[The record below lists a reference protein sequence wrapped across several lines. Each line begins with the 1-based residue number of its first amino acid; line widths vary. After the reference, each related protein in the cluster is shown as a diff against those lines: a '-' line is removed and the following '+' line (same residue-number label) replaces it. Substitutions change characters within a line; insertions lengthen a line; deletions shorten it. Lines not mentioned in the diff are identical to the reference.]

1 MPRDTRWRAANS
13 NVSPDGRSLAY
24 MVALRDDEAGYGRGL
39 GLLDL
44 TAWEKSLHQR
54 DWETPTSRIVDE
66 LPSFPYP
73 VET

>member
-1 MPRDTRWRAANS
+1 
-13 NVSPDGRSLAY
+13 

-44 TAWEKSLHQR
+44 TAWEKSLHQG